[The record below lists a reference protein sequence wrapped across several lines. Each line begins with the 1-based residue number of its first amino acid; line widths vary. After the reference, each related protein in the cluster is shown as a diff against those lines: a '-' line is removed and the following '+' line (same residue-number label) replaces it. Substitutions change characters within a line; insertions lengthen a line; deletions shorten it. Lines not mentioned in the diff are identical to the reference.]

1 MSSDIKIKVQSFGR
15 FLSNMVMPN
24 IGAFIA
30 WGIITALFI
39 PTGWLPNETLA
50 KLVGPM
56 ITYLL
61 PLLIGY
67 TGGKLVGGERGG
79 VVGAITTMGVIVGA
93 DMPMFLGSMIAG
105 PLGGWCIKHFDRWV
119 DGKIKSGFE
128 MLVNNFSAGIIG
140 MILAI
145 LAFLG
150 IGPIVEALSKM
161 LAAGVNFMV
170 VHDMLP
176 LASIFVEPAKILFL
190 NNAINHGI
198 FSPLGI
204 QQSHELGKSIF
215 FLIEANPG
223 PGMGVLLA
231 YMFFGRGSAKQSAG
245 GAAIIHFLGGIH
257 EIYFPYVLM
266 NPRLILAVILGGM
279 TGVFTLTILGG
290 GLVSP
295 ASPGSIL
302 AVLAMTPK
310 GAYFANIAGVCAAMA
325 VSFVVSAIL
334 LKTSK
339 VKEEDDIEAATRRMQ
354 DMKAESK
361 GASPLSAGDVTNDL
375 SHVRKIIVACDAGV
389 FMSSDIKI
397 KVQSFGRFL
406 SNMVM
411 PNIGAFIA
419 WGIITALFI
428 PTGWLPN
435 ETLAKLVGPMITY
448 LLPLLIGYTGGKL
461 VGGERGG
468 VVGAITTMGVI
479 VGADMPMFLGSMIA
493 GPLGGWC
500 IKHFDRWVDGK
511 IKSGFEML
519 VNNFSAGIIGMI
531 LAILAFLGIGPIV
544 EALSKMLAA
553 GVNFMVV
560 HDMLPLASIFVEPAK
575 ILFLN
580 NAINHGIF
588 SPLGIQQSHELGKSI
603 FFLIEANPGP
613 GMGVLLAYMFFG
625 RGSAK
630 QSAGGAAI
638 IHFLG
643 GIHEIYFPYVLMNPR
658 LILAVILG
666 GMTGVFTLTI
676 LGGGLVSP
684 ASPGSILAVLAMTP
698 KGAYFA
704 NIAGV
709 CAAMAVSFVV
719 SAILLK
725 TSKVKEEDDIEA
737 ATRRMQDMKA
747 ESKGASPLSAGDV
760 TNDLS
765 HVRKII
771 VACDA
776 GMGSSAM
783 GAGVLRKKIQDAGL
797 SQISVTNSAIN
808 NLPPDVDLV
817 ITHRDLTERAMRQVP
832 QAQHI
837 SLTNFLDSGLYTSL
851 TERLVAAQRHTANEE
866 KVKDSLK
873 DSFDDSSAN
882 LFKLGAENIFL
893 GRKAA
898 TKEEAIRFAGEQLVK
913 GGYVEP
919 EYVQAMLDREKL
931 TPTYLGESI
940 AVPHGTV
947 EAKDRVL
954 KTGVVFCQYPE
965 GVRFGEEEDDIAR
978 LVIGIAAR
986 NNEHIQVITSLTNAL
1001 DDESVIER
1009 LAHTTSVDEVL
1020 ELLAGRK

>member
-1 MSSDIKIKVQSFGR
+1 MSSDFKIKVQSFGR

-61 PLLIGY
+61 PLLIGF
-67 TGGKLVGGERGG
+67 TGGRLVGGDRGG

-93 DMPMFLGSMIAG
+93 DMPMFLGAMIAG
-105 PLGGWCIKHFDRWV
+105 PLGGWAIKKFDVWV

-150 IGPIVEALSKM
+150 IGPAVEVLSKI

-170 VHDMLP
+170 AHEMLP

-204 QQSHELGKSIF
+204 QQSHDLGKSIF

-231 YMFFGRGSAKQSAG
+231 YIFFGRGSAKQSAG

-279 TGVFTLTILGG
+279 TGVFTLSVLGG

-310 GAYFANIAGVCAAMA
+310 GAYFANIAAIFAAMA
-325 VSFVVSAIL
+325 VSFVVSSIL

-339 VKEEDDIEAATRRMQ
+339 VKEDDDIEAATRRMH

-361 GASPLSAGDVTNDL
+361 GATPLAAGDV
-375 SHVRKIIVACDAGV
+375 S
-389 FMSSDIKI
+389 
-397 KVQSFGRFL
+397 
-406 SNMVM
+406 
-411 PNIGAFIA
+411 
-419 WGIITALFI
+419 
-428 PTGWLPN
+428 
-435 ETLAKLVGPMITY
+435 
-448 LLPLLIGYTGGKL
+448 
-461 VGGERGG
+461 
-468 VVGAITTMGVI
+468 
-479 VGADMPMFLGSMIA
+479 
-493 GPLGGWC
+493 
-500 IKHFDRWVDGK
+500 
-511 IKSGFEML
+511 
-519 VNNFSAGIIGMI
+519 
-531 LAILAFLGIGPIV
+531 
-544 EALSKMLAA
+544 
-553 GVNFMVV
+553 
-560 HDMLPLASIFVEPAK
+560 
-575 ILFLN
+575 
-580 NAINHGIF
+580 
-588 SPLGIQQSHELGKSI
+588 
-603 FFLIEANPGP
+603 
-613 GMGVLLAYMFFG
+613 
-625 RGSAK
+625 
-630 QSAGGAAI
+630 
-638 IHFLG
+638 
-643 GIHEIYFPYVLMNPR
+643 
-658 LILAVILG
+658 
-666 GMTGVFTLTI
+666 
-676 LGGGLVSP
+676 
-684 ASPGSILAVLAMTP
+684 
-698 KGAYFA
+698 
-704 NIAGV
+704 
-709 CAAMAVSFVV
+709 
-719 SAILLK
+719 
-725 TSKVKEEDDIEA
+725 
-737 ATRRMQDMKA
+737 
-747 ESKGASPLSAGDV
+747 
-760 TNDLS
+760 NDLS

-783 GAGVLRKKIQDAGL
+783 GAGVLRKKVQDAG
-797 SQISVTNSAIN
+797 
-808 NLPPDVDLV
+808 
-817 ITHRDLTERAMRQVP
+817 
-832 QAQHI
+832 
-837 SLTNFLDSGLYTSL
+837 LTNFLDSGLYTSL
-851 TERLVAAQRHTANEE
+851 TERLVAAQRHEDNEV
-866 KVKDSLK
+866 KVRTSLQ
-873 DSFDDSSAN
+873 DSFDESN
-882 LFKLGAENIFL
+882 THLFKLGAENIFL
-893 GRKAA
+893 GRTAA

-913 GGYVEP
+913 GGYVQP
-919 EYVQAMLDREKL
+919 EYVDAMLEREKL

-954 KTGVVFCQYPE
+954 KTGVVFCQYPQ

-1009 LAHTTSVDEVL
+1009 LANTTSVEEVL
-1020 ELLAGRK
+1020 ALLNK

>member
-67 TGGKLVGGERGG
+67 TGGKLIGGERGG

-93 DMPMFLGSMIAG
+93 DMPMFLGAMIAG
-105 PLGGWCIKHFDRWV
+105 PLGGWAIKHFDSWV

-150 IGPIVEALSKM
+150 IGPAVEVLSKI

-231 YMFFGRGSAKQSAG
+231 YMFFGRGNAKQSAG

-279 TGVFTLTILGG
+279 TGVFTLTILNG

-310 GAYFANIAGVCAAMA
+310 GAYFANIAAIIAAMA

-339 VKEEDDIEAATRRMQ
+339 VKEEDDIDAATRRMQ

-361 GASPLSAGDVTNDL
+361 GAATPLSAGT
-375 SHVRKIIVACDAGV
+375 VA
-389 FMSSDIKI
+389 
-397 KVQSFGRFL
+397 
-406 SNMVM
+406 
-411 PNIGAFIA
+411 
-419 WGIITALFI
+419 
-428 PTGWLPN
+428 
-435 ETLAKLVGPMITY
+435 
-448 LLPLLIGYTGGKL
+448 
-461 VGGERGG
+461 
-468 VVGAITTMGVI
+468 
-479 VGADMPMFLGSMIA
+479 
-493 GPLGGWC
+493 
-500 IKHFDRWVDGK
+500 
-511 IKSGFEML
+511 
-519 VNNFSAGIIGMI
+519 
-531 LAILAFLGIGPIV
+531 
-544 EALSKMLAA
+544 
-553 GVNFMVV
+553 
-560 HDMLPLASIFVEPAK
+560 
-575 ILFLN
+575 
-580 NAINHGIF
+580 
-588 SPLGIQQSHELGKSI
+588 
-603 FFLIEANPGP
+603 
-613 GMGVLLAYMFFG
+613 
-625 RGSAK
+625 
-630 QSAGGAAI
+630 
-638 IHFLG
+638 
-643 GIHEIYFPYVLMNPR
+643 
-658 LILAVILG
+658 
-666 GMTGVFTLTI
+666 
-676 LGGGLVSP
+676 
-684 ASPGSILAVLAMTP
+684 
-698 KGAYFA
+698 
-704 NIAGV
+704 
-709 CAAMAVSFVV
+709 
-719 SAILLK
+719 
-725 TSKVKEEDDIEA
+725 
-737 ATRRMQDMKA
+737 
-747 ESKGASPLSAGDV
+747 
-760 TNDLS
+760 NDLS

-783 GAGVLRKKIQDAGL
+783 GAGVLRKKVQDAGL
-797 SQISVTNSAIN
+797 GNISVTNCAIN

-851 TERLVAAQRHTANEE
+851 TERLVAAQRHTDNEE
-866 KVKDSLK
+866 KVRGSLK
-873 DSFDDSSAN
+873 DSFEAADTN

-931 TPTYLGESI
+931 TSTYLGESI
-940 AVPHGTV
+940 AVPHGTI

-965 GVRFGEEEDDIAR
+965 GVRFGEDEDDVAR

-986 NNEHIQVITSLTNAL
+986 NNEHIHVITSLTNAL

-1009 LAHTTSVDEVL
+1009 LTHTTSVEEVL
-1020 ELLAGRK
+1020 ALLKGNKA

>member
-67 TGGKLVGGERGG
+67 TGGKLIGGERGG

-93 DMPMFLGSMIAG
+93 DMPMFLGAMIAG
-105 PLGGWCIKHFDRWV
+105 PLGGWAIKHFDSWV

-150 IGPIVEALSKM
+150 IGPAVEVLSKI

-231 YMFFGRGSAKQSAG
+231 YMFFGRGNAKQSAG

-279 TGVFTLTILGG
+279 TGVFTLTILNG

-310 GAYFANIAGVCAAMA
+310 GAYFANIAAIIAAMA

-339 VKEEDDIEAATRRMQ
+339 VKEEDDIDAATRRMQ

-361 GASPLSAGDVTNDL
+361 GAATPLSAGA
-375 SHVRKIIVACDAGV
+375 VA
-389 FMSSDIKI
+389 
-397 KVQSFGRFL
+397 
-406 SNMVM
+406 
-411 PNIGAFIA
+411 
-419 WGIITALFI
+419 
-428 PTGWLPN
+428 
-435 ETLAKLVGPMITY
+435 
-448 LLPLLIGYTGGKL
+448 
-461 VGGERGG
+461 
-468 VVGAITTMGVI
+468 
-479 VGADMPMFLGSMIA
+479 
-493 GPLGGWC
+493 
-500 IKHFDRWVDGK
+500 
-511 IKSGFEML
+511 
-519 VNNFSAGIIGMI
+519 
-531 LAILAFLGIGPIV
+531 
-544 EALSKMLAA
+544 
-553 GVNFMVV
+553 
-560 HDMLPLASIFVEPAK
+560 
-575 ILFLN
+575 
-580 NAINHGIF
+580 
-588 SPLGIQQSHELGKSI
+588 
-603 FFLIEANPGP
+603 
-613 GMGVLLAYMFFG
+613 
-625 RGSAK
+625 
-630 QSAGGAAI
+630 
-638 IHFLG
+638 
-643 GIHEIYFPYVLMNPR
+643 
-658 LILAVILG
+658 
-666 GMTGVFTLTI
+666 
-676 LGGGLVSP
+676 
-684 ASPGSILAVLAMTP
+684 
-698 KGAYFA
+698 
-704 NIAGV
+704 
-709 CAAMAVSFVV
+709 
-719 SAILLK
+719 
-725 TSKVKEEDDIEA
+725 
-737 ATRRMQDMKA
+737 
-747 ESKGASPLSAGDV
+747 
-760 TNDLS
+760 NDLS

-783 GAGVLRKKIQDAGL
+783 GAGVLRKKVQDAGL
-797 SQISVTNSAIN
+797 GNISVTNCAIN

-851 TERLVAAQRHTANEE
+851 TERLVAAQRHTDNEE
-866 KVKDSLK
+866 KVRGSLK
-873 DSFDDSSAN
+873 DSFEAADTN

-913 GGYVEP
+913 GGYVEH

-931 TPTYLGESI
+931 TSTYLGESI
-940 AVPHGTV
+940 AVPHGTI

-965 GVRFGEEEDDIAR
+965 GVRFGKDEDDVAR

-986 NNEHIQVITSLTNAL
+986 NNEHIHVITSLTNAL

-1009 LAHTTSVDEVL
+1009 LTRTTSVEEVL
-1020 ELLAGRK
+1020 ALLKGTKA

>member
-1 MSSDIKIKVQSFGR
+1 
-15 FLSNMVMPN
+15 MVMPN

-61 PLLIGY
+61 PLLIGF
-67 TGGKLVGGERGG
+67 TGGRLVGGDRGG

-93 DMPMFLGSMIAG
+93 DMPMFLGAMIAG
-105 PLGGWCIKHFDRWV
+105 PLGGWAIKKFDVWV

-150 IGPIVEALSKM
+150 IGPAVEVLSKI

-170 VHDMLP
+170 AHDMLP

-204 QQSHELGKSIF
+204 QQSHDLGKSIF

-266 NPRLILAVILGGM
+266 NPRLLLAVILGGM
-279 TGVFTLTILGG
+279 TGVFTLSVLGG

-310 GAYFANIAGVCAAMA
+310 GAYFANIAAIFAAMA
-325 VSFVVSAIL
+325 VSFVVSSIL

-339 VKEEDDIEAATRRMQ
+339 VKEDDDIEAATRRMH

-361 GASPLSAGDVTNDL
+361 GATPLTPLAAGDV
-375 SHVRKIIVACDAGV
+375 S
-389 FMSSDIKI
+389 
-397 KVQSFGRFL
+397 
-406 SNMVM
+406 
-411 PNIGAFIA
+411 
-419 WGIITALFI
+419 
-428 PTGWLPN
+428 
-435 ETLAKLVGPMITY
+435 
-448 LLPLLIGYTGGKL
+448 
-461 VGGERGG
+461 
-468 VVGAITTMGVI
+468 
-479 VGADMPMFLGSMIA
+479 
-493 GPLGGWC
+493 
-500 IKHFDRWVDGK
+500 
-511 IKSGFEML
+511 
-519 VNNFSAGIIGMI
+519 
-531 LAILAFLGIGPIV
+531 
-544 EALSKMLAA
+544 
-553 GVNFMVV
+553 
-560 HDMLPLASIFVEPAK
+560 
-575 ILFLN
+575 
-580 NAINHGIF
+580 
-588 SPLGIQQSHELGKSI
+588 
-603 FFLIEANPGP
+603 
-613 GMGVLLAYMFFG
+613 
-625 RGSAK
+625 
-630 QSAGGAAI
+630 
-638 IHFLG
+638 
-643 GIHEIYFPYVLMNPR
+643 
-658 LILAVILG
+658 
-666 GMTGVFTLTI
+666 
-676 LGGGLVSP
+676 
-684 ASPGSILAVLAMTP
+684 
-698 KGAYFA
+698 
-704 NIAGV
+704 
-709 CAAMAVSFVV
+709 
-719 SAILLK
+719 
-725 TSKVKEEDDIEA
+725 
-737 ATRRMQDMKA
+737 
-747 ESKGASPLSAGDV
+747 
-760 TNDLS
+760 NDLS

-783 GAGVLRKKIQDAGL
+783 GAGVLRKKVQDAGL
-797 SQISVTNSAIN
+797 TNISVTNSAIN
-808 NLPPDVDLV
+808 SLPPDVDLV

-851 TERLVAAQRHTANEE
+851 TERLVAAQRHEDNEV
-866 KVKDSLK
+866 KVRSSLQ
-873 DSFDDSSAN
+873 DSFDESNAH

-893 GRKAA
+893 GRTAA
-898 TKEEAIRFAGEQLVK
+898 TKEDAIRFAGEQLVK
-913 GGYVEP
+913 GGYVQP
-919 EYVQAMLDREKL
+919 EYVDAMLEREKL

-954 KTGVVFCQYPE
+954 KTGVVFCQYPQ

-1001 DDESVIER
+1001 DDETVIER
-1009 LAHTTSVDEVL
+1009 LANTTSVEEVL
-1020 ELLAGRK
+1020 ALLSGSNANA

>member
-105 PLGGWCIKHFDRWV
+105 PLGGWAIKKFDVWV

-150 IGPIVEALSKM
+150 IGPAVEVLSKI

-170 VHDMLP
+170 AHDMLP

-204 QQSHELGKSIF
+204 QQSHDLGKSIF

-279 TGVFTLTILGG
+279 TGVFTLTLLNG

-310 GAYFANIAGVCAAMA
+310 GAYFANIAAIVAAMA
-325 VSFVVSAIL
+325 VSFVVSTVL

-354 DMKAESK
+354 DMKAQSK
-361 GASPLSAGDVTNDL
+361 GGATPLAAGDV
-375 SHVRKIIVACDAGV
+375 A
-389 FMSSDIKI
+389 
-397 KVQSFGRFL
+397 
-406 SNMVM
+406 
-411 PNIGAFIA
+411 
-419 WGIITALFI
+419 
-428 PTGWLPN
+428 
-435 ETLAKLVGPMITY
+435 
-448 LLPLLIGYTGGKL
+448 
-461 VGGERGG
+461 
-468 VVGAITTMGVI
+468 
-479 VGADMPMFLGSMIA
+479 
-493 GPLGGWC
+493 
-500 IKHFDRWVDGK
+500 
-511 IKSGFEML
+511 
-519 VNNFSAGIIGMI
+519 
-531 LAILAFLGIGPIV
+531 
-544 EALSKMLAA
+544 
-553 GVNFMVV
+553 
-560 HDMLPLASIFVEPAK
+560 
-575 ILFLN
+575 
-580 NAINHGIF
+580 
-588 SPLGIQQSHELGKSI
+588 
-603 FFLIEANPGP
+603 
-613 GMGVLLAYMFFG
+613 
-625 RGSAK
+625 
-630 QSAGGAAI
+630 
-638 IHFLG
+638 
-643 GIHEIYFPYVLMNPR
+643 
-658 LILAVILG
+658 
-666 GMTGVFTLTI
+666 
-676 LGGGLVSP
+676 
-684 ASPGSILAVLAMTP
+684 
-698 KGAYFA
+698 
-704 NIAGV
+704 
-709 CAAMAVSFVV
+709 
-719 SAILLK
+719 
-725 TSKVKEEDDIEA
+725 
-737 ATRRMQDMKA
+737 
-747 ESKGASPLSAGDV
+747 
-760 TNDLS
+760 NDLS

-783 GAGVLRKKIQDAGL
+783 GAGVLRKKVHDAGL
-797 SQISVTNSAIN
+797 SNISVTNCAIN

-851 TERLVAAQRHTANEE
+851 TERLVAAQRHTDNEE
-866 KVKDSLK
+866 KVRDSLK
-873 DSFDDSSAN
+873 DSFDASDTN

-898 TKEEAIRFAGEQLVK
+898 TKEEAILFAGEQLVK

-931 TPTYLGESI
+931 TSTYLGESI
-940 AVPHGTV
+940 AVPHGTI

-954 KTGVVFCQYPE
+954 KTGIVFCQYPE
-965 GVRFGEEEDDIAR
+965 GVRFGEEEDEVAR

-1009 LAHTTSVDEVL
+1009 LAKTTSVEEVL
-1020 ELLAGRK
+1020 TLLKA

>member
-105 PLGGWCIKHFDRWV
+105 PLGGWAIKKFDVWV

-150 IGPIVEALSKM
+150 IGPAVEVLSKI

-170 VHDMLP
+170 AHEMLP

-279 TGVFTLTILGG
+279 TGVFTLTILNG

-310 GAYFANIAGVCAAMA
+310 GAYFANIAAIIAAMA
-325 VSFVVSAIL
+325 VSFVVAAVL

-354 DMKAESK
+354 DMKAQSK
-361 GASPLSAGDVTNDL
+361 GGATPLAAGDV
-375 SHVRKIIVACDAGV
+375 A
-389 FMSSDIKI
+389 
-397 KVQSFGRFL
+397 
-406 SNMVM
+406 
-411 PNIGAFIA
+411 
-419 WGIITALFI
+419 
-428 PTGWLPN
+428 
-435 ETLAKLVGPMITY
+435 
-448 LLPLLIGYTGGKL
+448 
-461 VGGERGG
+461 
-468 VVGAITTMGVI
+468 
-479 VGADMPMFLGSMIA
+479 
-493 GPLGGWC
+493 
-500 IKHFDRWVDGK
+500 
-511 IKSGFEML
+511 
-519 VNNFSAGIIGMI
+519 
-531 LAILAFLGIGPIV
+531 
-544 EALSKMLAA
+544 
-553 GVNFMVV
+553 
-560 HDMLPLASIFVEPAK
+560 
-575 ILFLN
+575 
-580 NAINHGIF
+580 
-588 SPLGIQQSHELGKSI
+588 
-603 FFLIEANPGP
+603 
-613 GMGVLLAYMFFG
+613 
-625 RGSAK
+625 
-630 QSAGGAAI
+630 
-638 IHFLG
+638 
-643 GIHEIYFPYVLMNPR
+643 
-658 LILAVILG
+658 
-666 GMTGVFTLTI
+666 
-676 LGGGLVSP
+676 
-684 ASPGSILAVLAMTP
+684 
-698 KGAYFA
+698 
-704 NIAGV
+704 
-709 CAAMAVSFVV
+709 
-719 SAILLK
+719 
-725 TSKVKEEDDIEA
+725 
-737 ATRRMQDMKA
+737 
-747 ESKGASPLSAGDV
+747 
-760 TNDLS
+760 NDLS

-783 GAGVLRKKIQDAGL
+783 GAGVLRKKVQDAGL
-797 SQISVTNSAIN
+797 SNISVTNCAIN

-851 TERLVAAQRHTANEE
+851 TERLVSAQRHTDNEE
-866 KVKDSLK
+866 KVRDSLK
-873 DSFDDSSAN
+873 DSFDASDTN

-898 TKEEAIRFAGEQLVK
+898 TKEEAILFAGEQLVK

-931 TPTYLGESI
+931 TSTYLGESI
-940 AVPHGTV
+940 AVPHGTI

-954 KTGVVFCQYPE
+954 KTGIVFCQYPE
-965 GVRFGEEEDDIAR
+965 GVRFGEEEDEVAR

-1009 LAHTTSVDEVL
+1009 LAKTTSVEEVL
-1020 ELLAGRK
+1020 TLLKA